1 MKLVKK
7 ILVPV
12 LAAGAALAMAF
23 VGLTGCGGLATPGN
37 FTFDR
42 PTRAYSFDTVDGAT
56 SYQISINKALNEA
69 TGRAMTAETLAS
81 IQRDERGQ
89 TITQPATTA
98 AELRTMPGSSESKY
112 IWTSFI
118 ANTLVPGSDEAQ
130 ISGNLSIYRNQTR
143 ADGVTPVL
151 LSGNP
156 EELPLGHYYIS
167 CYAVDDEGNT
177 SEPAW
182 EEFVVAGQLDG
193 PDYSYNVENGKMTIS
208 LSSTY
213 VDNAMRYDGL
223 PESIDFTINDGS
235 GTAKTVTFDN
245 FAYYATTIG
254 PDTTYNYM
262 FITEELD
269 VSNANAYTVSAVA
282 RGDGGQITNSDTLTA
297 SGILI
302 DDFTVNTADATS
314 TFTGGGTT
322 YTLTKVEATDDD
334 PDDAVTPLLRWN
346 ISGGSLTGGMLEYRA
361 EQVEVEQWG
370 QIQIRTNYSLYLTT
384 TSADGSASYNLQT
397 QRTGSETAPE
407 AFSVSVTGI
416 APV

>member
-56 SYQISINKALNEA
+56 SYQISINKVLNEA

-167 CYAVDDEGNT
+167 CYAVDDE
-177 SEPAW
+177 
-182 EEFVVAGQLDG
+182 
-193 PDYSYNVENGKMTIS
+193 EN
-208 LSSTY
+208 
-213 VDNAMRYDGL
+213 
-223 PESIDFTINDGS
+223 
-235 GTAKTVTFDN
+235 
-245 FAYYATTIG
+245 
-254 PDTTYNYM
+254 
-262 FITEELD
+262 ELG
-269 VSNANAYTVSAVA
+269 VRCVAVA
-282 RGDGGQITNSDTLTA
+282 IPGADGRAESA
-297 SGILI
+297 FS
-302 DDFTVNTADATS
+302 
-314 TFTGGGTT
+314 
-322 YTLTKVEATDDD
+322 
-334 PDDAVTPLLRWN
+334 
-346 ISGGSLTGGMLEYRA
+346 ISGLTPYMTPER
-361 EQVEVEQWG
+361 
-370 QIQIRTNYSLYLTT
+370 IRRIAAMALDSRTDIL
-384 TSADGSASYNLQT
+384 ADL
-397 QRTGSETAPE
+397 
-407 AFSVSVTGI
+407 GI
-416 APV
+416 AQRSGGKV